1 MPKSK
6 PAPVLAPDPDPCL
19 GAGDDHLCADPLPD
33 GWCVDCGLGPETHES
48 SELGLSRPA
57 RWPWC
62 GAKWCE
68 DGQHRR
74 LSCLG
79 TWAWRFDRSWSVEED
94 AGSGMKRLFKVCTLG
109 HGSRGRRTSSWPSV
123 HTFLG
128 SARCAPTGEVATV
141 DPVAGLR
148 LGSRVVA
155 EPVLPRLPFAA
166 LRAAYRA
173 AFGRIRCGGGR
184 KTDPQRAQRDAYDRE
199 RWTKAVRGQVPPM
212 SALQLSTLLGV
223 YEHAG
228 PDLDAM
234 LPRIRYGI
242 TEEATA
248 ARAAAYEAH
257 AVYCRGLWSVRRGLW
272 SVRYHAG
279 LPHSPGVGGS
289 ARGGGPAVARALRA
303 RGLLDGSNHI
313 TPEGRALVE
322 HAAPA
327 LAVVAFLVQVGQPWS
342 RIRRVA

>member
-1 MPKSK
+1 MPKNK
-6 PAPVLAPDPDPCL
+6 PALTAPNLDPCL
-19 GAGDDHLCADPLPD
+19 GAGDDHLCADPLPC

-79 TWAWRFDRSWSVEED
+79 TWAWRFDRPWFVEED
-94 AGSGMKRLFKVCTLG
+94 AESGMKRLFTVCTLG
-109 HGSRGRRTSSWPSV
+109 HGSRSRRTSSWPSV
-123 HTFLG
+123 NDFLG
-128 SARCAPTGEVATV
+128 STRCAPAGEVATV

-148 LGSRVVA
+148 LGARVVA
-155 EPVLPRLPFAA
+155 APVLPRLPFSA

-173 AFGRIRCGGGR
+173 AFGRIRCGSGR
-184 KTDPQRAQRDAYDRE
+184 KTDPQRAQRDAYDRQ
-199 RWTKAVRGQVPPM
+199 RWIKAVSAQVPPM
-212 SALQLSTLLGV
+212 SALQLSTLLEV
-223 YEHAG
+223 YQHAG

-234 LPRIRYGI
+234 LSRMRYGI

-257 AVYCRGLWSVRRGLW
+257 AVYCRGLW

-322 HAAPA
+322 RAAPV

-342 RIRRVA
+342 RIRSAA